1 MINKKKIAD
10 DLIKFLQKGNPL
22 IDENVSRSKS
32 LIELGIIDSFGIIEI
47 IGYFEKKY
55 KIKIKDN
62 EITKEHFGSIN
73 VMTNLIINKIHN
85 NEK

>member
-10 DLIKFLQKGNPL
+10 DLIKFLQNGNPL
-22 IDENVSRSKS
+22 IDENVSRSRS